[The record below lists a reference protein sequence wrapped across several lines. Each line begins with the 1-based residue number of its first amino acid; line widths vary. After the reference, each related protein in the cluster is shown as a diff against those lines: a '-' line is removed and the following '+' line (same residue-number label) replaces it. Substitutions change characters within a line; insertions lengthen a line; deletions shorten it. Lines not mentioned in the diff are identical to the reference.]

1 MGTHPIFESDFDC
14 LTDRLRIPKT
24 FIMPK
29 GKKAKSG
36 RRVAPP
42 PSLIKKKKDVKQQN
56 PLFEK
61 TPKSFGIGGDI
72 QPKRDL
78 TRFVRWPKYIRIQ
91 RQRAVLQKRLK
102 VPPMINQ
109 FKQTLDRATAQFFFK
124 LAQKYKPESRQA
136 KKERL
141 QKRAEAKANGAADT
155 PDNKPN
161 LLTVGVNR
169 VTTMVEKKQAKLVVI
184 AHDVDPIEIVLFL
197 PTLCRRMGV
206 PYCIVKGKSR
216 LGRLVGLKNCS
227 TVALTN
233 VNAEDRAALGKLVE
247 SVNTNYNERA
257 DEIRRNWGGQ
267 IMSQRSQA
275 AAAKLER
282 IRLKELAKKQG

>member
-1 MGTHPIFESDFDC
+1 
-14 LTDRLRIPKT
+14 
-24 FIMPK
+24 MPK
-29 GKKAKSG
+29 GKKAKQG

-42 PSLIKKKKDVKQQN
+42 PSLIKKRKDVKQSN

-78 TRFVRWPKYIRIQ
+78 TRFVKWPKYVRIQ

-102 VPPMINQ
+102 VPPMIHQ
-109 FKQTLDRATAQFFFK
+109 FQQTLDRATATSFFK
-124 LAQKYKPESRQA
+124 LAQKYKPESRA
-136 KKERL
+136 EKKKRL
-141 QKRAEAKANGAADT
+141 EARAEAKAKGGADT
-155 PDNKPN
+155 PDKKPN
-161 LLTVGVNR
+161 LLSVGVNA
-169 VTTMVEKKQAKLVVI
+169 VTVQVEKKKAQLVVI
-184 AHDVDPIEIVLFL
+184 AHDVDPIEVVLFL
-197 PTLCRRMGV
+197 PTLCRRMGI

-227 TVALTN
+227 CVALTN
-233 VNAEDRAALGKLVE
+233 VNPEDRGALGKLVE
-247 SVNTNYNERA
+247 SVTTNYNERA
-257 DEIRRNWGGQ
+257 EEIRKSWGGQ

>member
-1 MGTHPIFESDFDC
+1 MWES
-14 LTDRLRIPKT
+14 
-24 FIMPK
+24 
-29 GKKAKSG
+29 
-36 RRVAPP
+36 
-42 PSLIKKKKDVKQQN
+42 N

-78 TRFVRWPKYIRIQ
+78 TRFVKWPKYVRIQ

-102 VPPMINQ
+102 VPPMVNQ
-109 FKQTLDRATAQFFFK
+109 FSQCLDKQTAASFFK
-124 LAQKYKPESRQA
+124 LAMKYKPESKAQ
-136 KKERL
+136 KKARL
-141 QKRAEAKANGAADT
+141 TARAEAKAAGGADE
-155 PDNKPN
+155 PDKKPN
-161 LLTVGVNR
+161 LLSVGVNN
-169 VTTMVEKKQAKLVVI
+169 VTVQVEKKKAQLVVI
-184 AHDVDPIEIVLFL
+184 AHDVDPIEVVLFL

-233 VNAEDRAALGKLVE
+233 VNAEDRSALGKLVE

-257 DEIRRNWGGQ
+257 EEIRKSWGGQ

-275 AAAKLER
+275 AAVKLER
-282 IRLKELAKKQG
+282 ISSRNSPRNK

>member
-14 LTDRLRIPKT
+14 LTDNPRTNFSK
-24 FIMPK
+24 MPK
-29 GKKAKSG
+29 GKKAKQG

-42 PSLIKKKKDVKQQN
+42 PSLIKKRKEAKESN

-78 TRFVRWPKYIRIQ
+78 TRFVKWPKYIRIQ
-91 RQRAVLQKRLK
+91 RQKAVLQKRLK

-109 FKQTLDRATAQFFFK
+109 FSQTLDKQTAASFFK
-124 LAQKYKPESRQA
+124 LAEKYRPETRAA
-136 KKERL
+136 KKARL
-141 QKRAEAKANGAADT
+141 LARSEAKANGAADT
-155 PDNKPN
+155 PDAKPN
-161 LLTVGVNR
+161 LLSVGVNR
-169 VTTMVEKKQAKLVVI
+169 VTTQVEKKLAQLVVI
-184 AHDVDPIEIVLFL
+184 AHDVDPVEIVLFL

-227 TVALTN
+227 CVALTN
-233 VNAEDRAALGKLVE
+233 VNAEDRSALGKLVE

-257 DEIRRNWGGQ
+257 EEIRKSWGGQ

>member
-14 LTDRLRIPKT
+14 LTDKLRIPKPFT
-24 FIMPK
+24 MPK

-36 RRVAPP
+36 RRVAPA
-42 PSLIKKKKDVKQQN
+42 PSLIKKKKDVKQSN

-109 FKQTLDRATAQFFFK
+109 FKQTLDRATAQSFFK

-161 LLTVGVNR
+161 FSLLVSTVSP
-169 VTTMVEKKQAKLVVI
+169 LW
-184 AHDVDPIEIVLFL
+184 L
-197 PTLCRRMGV
+197 RR
-206 PYCIVKGKSR
+206 SR
-216 LGRLVGLKNCS
+216 LNSSSLPMTSIQSKLFFSCQPCADVWESHTALSRASRDWAVSLVSRIALVLPLLMS
-227 TVALTN
+227 TQKTALPWASWLNLSTPTSTS
-233 VNAEDRAALGKLVE
+233 APRRSARAGEA
-247 SVNTNYNERA
+247 
-257 DEIRRNWGGQ
+257 
-267 IMSQRSQA
+267 RSC
-275 AAAKLER
+275 LN
-282 IRLKELAKKQG
+282 

>member
-1 MGTHPIFESDFDC
+1 MGTHPIFESDFDF
-14 LTDRLRIPKT
+14 LTDNSRTNNK
-24 FIMPK
+24 MPK
-29 GKKAKSG
+29 GKKAKQG

-42 PSLIKKKKDVKQQN
+42 PSLIKKRKETKESN

-78 TRFVRWPKYIRIQ
+78 TRFVKWPKYVRIQ

-102 VPPMINQ
+102 VPPMVNQ
-109 FKQTLDRATAQFFFK
+109 FSQCLDKQTAASFFK
-124 LAQKYKPESRQA
+124 LAMKYKPESKAQ
-136 KKERL
+136 KKARL
-141 QKRAEAKANGAADT
+141 TARAEAKAAGGADE
-155 PDNKPN
+155 PDKKPN
-161 LLTVGVNR
+161 LLSVGVNN
-169 VTTMVEKKQAKLVVI
+169 VTVQVEKKKAQLVVI

-233 VNAEDRAALGKLVE
+233 VNAEDRNALGKLVE

-275 AAAKLER
+275 A
-282 IRLKELAKKQG
+282 LAKIEKARAKEEAKKLG

>member
-1 MGTHPIFESDFDC
+1 MGKRKEAKES
-14 LTDRLRIPKT
+14 
-24 FIMPK
+24 
-29 GKKAKSG
+29 
-36 RRVAPP
+36 
-42 PSLIKKKKDVKQQN
+42 N

-78 TRFVRWPKYIRIQ
+78 SRFVKWPKYVRIQ

-102 VPPMINQ
+102 VPPMVNQ
-109 FKQTLDRATAQFFFK
+109 FSQCLDKQTAAAFFK
-124 LAQKYKPESRQA
+124 LALKYKPESRA
-136 KKERL
+136 EKKARL
-141 QKRAEAKANGAADT
+141 TARAEAKAAGGADE
-155 PDNKPN
+155 PDQKPN
-161 LLTVGVNR
+161 LMSVGVNN
-169 VTTMVEKKQAKLVVI
+169 VTV
-184 AHDVDPIEIVLFL
+184 HIEIVLFL
-197 PTLCRRMGV
+197 PTLCRRMGI

-227 TVALTN
+227 CVALTN
-233 VNAEDRAALGKLVE
+233 VNAEYRAALGKLVE

>member
-14 LTDRLRIPKT
+14 LTDILGFQTLK
-24 FIMPK
+24 MPK
-29 GKKAKSG
+29 GKKAKQG

-42 PSLIKKKKDVKQQN
+42 PSLIKKRKEAKESN

-78 TRFVRWPKYIRIQ
+78 TRFVKWPKYVRIQ

-102 VPPMINQ
+102 VPPMVNQ
-109 FKQTLDRATAQFFFK
+109 FSQCLDKQTAAAFFK
-124 LAQKYKPESRQA
+124 LALKYKPESRA
-136 KKERL
+136 KK
-141 QKRAEAKANGAADT
+141 KA
-155 PDNKPN
+155 
-161 LLTVGVNR
+161 
-169 VTTMVEKKQAKLVVI
+169 QLVVI

-197 PTLCRRMGV
+197 PTLCRRMGI

-227 TVALTN
+227 CVALTN

-247 SVNTNYNERA
+247 SVNTN
-257 DEIRRNWGGQ
+257 
-267 IMSQRSQA
+267 
-275 AAAKLER
+275 
-282 IRLKELAKKQG
+282 

>member
-14 LTDRLRIPKT
+14 LTDNPRTNFSK
-24 FIMPK
+24 MPK
-29 GKKAKSG
+29 GKKAKQG

-42 PSLIKKKKDVKQQN
+42 PSLVKKRKEAKESN

-78 TRFVRWPKYIRIQ
+78 TRFVKWPRYVRLQ

-102 VPPMINQ
+102 VPPMVNQ
-109 FKQTLDRATAQFFFK
+109 FKQTLDKQTAAAFFK
-124 LAQKYKPESRQA
+124 LAEKYRPETRSE
-136 KKERL
+136 KKARL
-141 QKRAEAKANGAADT
+141 AKRAEAKAAGGADT
-155 PDNKPN
+155 PDKKPN
-161 LLTVGVNR
+161 LLSVGVNN
-169 VTTMVEKKQAKLVVI
+169 VTVQVEKKKAQLVVI

-197 PTLCRRMGV
+197 PTLCRRMGI
-206 PYCIVKGKSR
+206 PYCIVKDKSR

-227 TVALTN
+227 CVAITQ
-233 VNAEDRAALGKLVE
+233 VNSEDRNALGKLVE

-257 DEIRRNWGGQ
+257 EEIRRHWGGQ

-275 AAAKLER
+275 A
-282 IRLKELAKKQG
+282 LAKIEKARAKEEAKKLG